1 MSASIIELHFA
12 ILVSH
17 NFSEE
22 ETLTRRNPTGLVA
35 FAPYNTHYS
44 MRGYGEVKDIIQT
57 LAVATAA
64 AAIFCGWAV
73 HYVHSLT
80 P

>member
-12 ILVSH
+12 TLVAD

-22 ETLTRRNPTGLVA
+22 ETLTRRNPTELVA
-35 FAPYNTHYS
+35 FARHNTHYS
-44 MRGYGEVKDIIQT
+44 MRGYGELKDIIQT